1 MSGHGAKPSGIL
13 VVDDDHS
20 LRAMMCEHLRDLGF
34 TVLEAADPVAALD
47 IVGDAKQP
55 VDLVVTDLVM
65 PKMSGPHFVER
76 LRELR
81 PQVRILRVSGYPR
94 QHHPRLSADVPFL
107 QKPFTLEAL
116 ENAVRAALDS
126 Q

>member
-1 MSGHGAKPSGIL
+1 VSGQGAKAGGIL
-13 VVDDDHS
+13 VVDDDHT
-20 LRAMMCEHLRDLGF
+20 LRAMMTEHLRDLGF
-34 TVLEAADPVAALD
+34 TVLEASDPVAALG
-47 IVGDAKQP
+47 IVGDANQQ

-81 PQVRILRVSGYPR
+81 PKVRILRVSGYPR
-94 QHHPRLSADVPFL
+94 QHHPRLADDVPFL

-116 ENAVRAALDS
+116 EEAVRAALDAH
-126 Q
+126 

>member
-1 MSGHGAKPSGIL
+1 MGEHGATGLGIL
-13 VVDDDHS
+13 VVDDDNS
-20 LRAMMCEHLRDLGF
+20 LRAMMTEHLRDLGY
-34 TVLEAADPVAALD
+34 TVLEAADPVAALG
-47 IVGDAKQP
+47 IVGDAGKR

-81 PQVRILRVSGYPR
+81 PKLRILRVSGYPR
-94 QHHPRLSADVPFL
+94 QHHPRLSDDVPFL

-116 ENAVRAALDS
+116 EAAVRSALAAA
-126 Q
+126 